1 MIQKQS
7 SPPAAA
13 LQLSDMEDV
22 SETRQT
28 SDMDSMEFYDYELP
42 ESSIAQTPLEP
53 RDAARLL
60 VPRSGELLHRLVR
73 DLPELLLPGDLLVL
87 NETKVFPARLR
98 LFKPTGGSVEVLL
111 LEPLQ
116 MLDAQAG
123 GIDTG
128 GRWSALVRRSR
139 RVRPGTL
146 LLDEDGEPVIQV
158 GHRLGGQ
165 EEARR
170 EVVVLNEDRAM
181 RAGTLA
187 LPPYIEKPLETPE
200 RYQTVYARV
209 PGSVAAPTAGLHLT
223 EELLGRCRDAGI
235 EVAKVDLAVGI
246 GTFQP
251 VRVARASEHVVHE
264 ERYCVPEATWRACTS
279 RREGRVRGRVVAVGT
294 TVVRALESAAA
305 SGRLSARSRLT
316 IRPPFQF
323 RVVDLLL
330 TNFHLPR
337 SSLLML
343 ICAFYGPGWKQLYQ
357 QALAEGYR
365 FLSFGDAMLL
375 ECQGIRPPHG
385 TRSSECATL

>member
-1 MIQKQS
+1 MTEKQS
-7 SPPAAA
+7 SFSGGYCPGLTASG
-13 LQLSDMEDV
+13 LEDL
-22 SETRQT
+22 SETRQM
-28 SDMDSMEFYDYELP
+28 SDMDSMDFYDYELP

-53 RDAARLL
+53 RDSARLL

-73 DLPELLLPGDLLVL
+73 DLPELLSPGDLLVL

-116 MLDAQAG
+116 ALDAQAG
-123 GIDTG
+123 EINIG
-128 GRWSALVRRSR
+128 GHWSALVRRSR
-139 RVRPGTL
+139 RTSPGTVL
-146 LLDEDGEPVIQV
+146 VDEEGEPVIQV
-158 GHRLGGQ
+158 GNRLEGQ
-165 EEARR
+165 QEARR
-170 EVVVLNEDRAM
+170 EVVVLDEDRAM
-181 RAGTLA
+181 RAGSLA

-223 EELLGRCRDAGI
+223 EGLLDRCRDAGV

-251 VRVARASEHVVHE
+251 VRVARASQHVVHE
-264 ERYCVPEATWRACTS
+264 ERYSVPEETWRACTS
-279 RREGRVRGRVVAVGT
+279 RREGRVQGRVVAVGT
-294 TVVRALESAAA
+294 TVVRALESVGA
-305 SGRLSARSRLT
+305 SGQLQGRSNLT
-316 IRPPFQF
+316 IRPPFEF
-323 RVVDLLL
+323 RVVDVLL

-357 QALAEGYR
+357 QALGEGYR

-375 ECQGIRPPHG
+375 ERQGNPKGHWDVD
-385 TRSSECATL
+385 